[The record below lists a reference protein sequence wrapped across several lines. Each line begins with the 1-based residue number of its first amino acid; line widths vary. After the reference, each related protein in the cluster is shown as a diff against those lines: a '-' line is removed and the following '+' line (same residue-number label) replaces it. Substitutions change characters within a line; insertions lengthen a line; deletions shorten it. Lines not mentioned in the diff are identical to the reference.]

1 MPRTRTLLSMIVVCL
16 TASVSQATIFQ
27 FDAYLDG
34 LQETPP
40 NGSPGTGYG
49 SLFLDDTTG
58 NWSVTNGVFS
68 DLTASAN
75 NAHIHGPAAAGS
87 GPAGVIAP
95 LTFDPATSGT
105 WGGSGTFTAAQMAD
119 LQNSLYYVNIH
130 SGNFP
135 GGEIRGQLLLVPEP
149 SPVALVGL
157 GLALLAVGR
166 RRTLARSA

>member
-1 MPRTRTLLSMIVVCL
+1 
-16 TASVSQATIFQ
+16 
-27 FDAYLDG
+27 
-34 LQETPP
+34 
-40 NGSPGTGYG
+40 
-49 SLFLDDTTG
+49 
-58 NWSVTNGVFS
+58 
-68 DLTASAN
+68 
-75 NAHIHGPAAAGS
+75 
-87 GPAGVIAP
+87 
-95 LTFDPATSGT
+95 
-105 WGGSGTFTAAQMAD
+105 MAD